1 MNRVK
6 LYCSRN
12 EQYYHPIMI
21 ENVYIS
27 SVSAYRI
34 NEKRPYNSVDIL
46 YHKKS
51 CENETEVCY
60 QHNFAQT
67 SYC

>member
-12 EQYYHPIMI
+12 EQHYHPIMI

-46 YHKKS
+46 YHKKVLR
-51 CENETEVCY
+51 E
-60 QHNFAQT
+60 
-67 SYC
+67 